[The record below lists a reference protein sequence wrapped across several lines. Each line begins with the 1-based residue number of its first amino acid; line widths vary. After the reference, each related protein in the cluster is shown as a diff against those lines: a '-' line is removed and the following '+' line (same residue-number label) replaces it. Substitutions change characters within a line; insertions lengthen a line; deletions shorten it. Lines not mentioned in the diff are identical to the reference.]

1 MTQYQSNAAA
11 VASDRDTHDDK
22 YELYEELYDP
32 RYAEYRQH
40 RRRPPRKQPTARRD
54 HHKIVADLTDD
65 LRGLEGGFT
74 PTYQPSRYEGEWL
87 LDSLRTFY
95 EQALITDV
103 VAMVKGGKEASVY
116 RCAAHPSTGQ
126 TWLAAKV
133 YRPQKFRSLS
143 NDQLYREGRATL
155 TAEGHS
161 VRPTEHRILRA
172 LGKKTAF
179 GRQVA
184 HTSWLMYE
192 HTTLQ
197 TLYKAGGAVPRPFGA
212 GENTVLM
219 SYRGDARMPA
229 PTLNQVRLRPAEAE
243 PLFREVLRN
252 VELMLDHELIHG
264 DLSAYNLLYW
274 EGRITL
280 IDFPQVVN
288 VYNNVNAY
296 IIFQRDVQRV
306 CEYFAA
312 QGVDDALCD
321 ADTIVAD
328 LWQRYVGRIPSP
340 RELAAS
346 LMQMTE

>member
-1 MTQYQSNAAA
+1 MTQYQPNAA
-11 VASDRDTHDDK
+11 VAASDWDEQDEQ
-22 YELYEELYDP
+22 YEMYEELYDP
-32 RYAEYRQH
+32 RYAEYVRR
-40 RRRPPRKQPTARRD
+40 RRRPPRKQPSDRQD
-54 HHKIVADLTDD
+54 PQEVVADLTDD
-65 LRGLEGGFT
+65 LRGLEGGFS
-74 PTYQPSRYEGEWL
+74 PTYQPSRYEAGWL

-95 EQALITDV
+95 AQALITDV

-155 TAEGHS
+155 TADGHP

-197 TLYKAGGAVPRPFGA
+197 TLHKAGGAVPRPFGA
-212 GENTVLM
+212 GENAVLM
-219 SYRGDARMPA
+219 TYLGDVRMPA
-229 PTLNQVRLRPAEAE
+229 PTLNQVRLRPEEAE
-243 PLFREVLRN
+243 PLFREVLYN
-252 VELMLDHELIHG
+252 IALMLDHELIHG

-288 VYNNVNAY
+288 AYGNVHAY
-296 IIFQRDVQRV
+296 TLFQRDVQRV

-312 QGVDDALCD
+312 QGVDDAICD
-321 ADTIVAD
+321 ADAIVED
-328 LWQRYVGRIPSP
+328 LWQRYVGRMPDP
-340 RELAAS
+340 REVEMLS
-346 LMQMTE
+346 LQMMA